1 MSAPRTFNPAAFK
14 AARTAARQAMV
25 EQIETKH
32 PSACKSYRELFALA
46 LRGWYL
52 GDVYK
57 RSGAEPVRFLW
68 LRGM

>member
-1 MSAPRTFNPAAFK
+1 MANAPRMFNPAAFK
-14 AARTAARQAMV
+14 AASTAARQAMA

-32 PSACKSYRELFALA
+32 PSARKSYRELFALA

-57 RSGAEPVRFLW
+57 SGGEHVRFLW